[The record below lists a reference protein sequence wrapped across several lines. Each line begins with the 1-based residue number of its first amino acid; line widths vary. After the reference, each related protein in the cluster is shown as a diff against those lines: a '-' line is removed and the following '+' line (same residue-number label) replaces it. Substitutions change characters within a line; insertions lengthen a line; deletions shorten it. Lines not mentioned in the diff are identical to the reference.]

1 MSDEKIIN
9 YPLEIPFK
17 DFMPGQVIQSGQF
30 NDDMAEI
37 EEKVNEVVEKH
48 NTLTVETD
56 NHVSNK
62 ENPHEVTAHQV
73 GTYSEEEIKMH
84 GCTTYPQLMK
94 WLPSLW
100 ETLIMN
106 L

>member
-48 NTLTVETD
+48 NTLTIETD

-73 GTYSEEEIKMH
+73 GTYSEEEINAYLEDIRN
-84 GCTTYPQLMK
+84 GGLGSTTK
-94 WLPSLW
+94 
-100 ETLIMN
+100 
-106 L
+106 